1 MKGMKVIA
9 AAAVIIALV
18 AAGFWWL
25 QQQRE
30 EDQAARSALLV
41 REQPVE
47 ILPEPQEF
55 QPAQTETKLPVVA
68 AEDGS
73 FTVQISSWRSST
85 KAEREAERFQS
96 AGYASFVQRVYLPE
110 QGGVWYRVRVGQF
123 RAREEAERLAAELV
137 IQLDSGYWI
146 THKQ

>member
-30 EDQAARSALLV
+30 ADQAAHSALIV
-41 REQPVE
+41 REQPVQ
-47 ILPEPQEF
+47 LSTQPQKTK
-55 QPAQTETKLPVVA
+55 PAPTEAKLPVVA

-73 FTVQISSWRSST
+73 FTVQISSWRSSM

-110 QGGVWYRVRVGQF
+110 QGAWYRVRVGQF
-123 RAREEAERLAAELV
+123 RTRDEAERLAAELV
-137 IQLDSGYWI
+137 VQLDSEYWI